1 VIKLQYKSSCCRY
14 YIREHSVTV
23 VEGKDSVKHIN
34 RIITS
39 NITEIKD
46 LENCKSLICDANG
59 KITDALEI
67 SSISGQLLILGI
79 KENAEKTREL
89 IVSGTHW
96 NEDVKI
102 MNGDGALKIISIF
115 AKNQEQVSNILGT
128 EISTMGDDFWII
140 ENDSYILKVKLK
152 NDYQVNILIQTDLID
167 SFINTIEGNG
177 AELCDEG
184 TWDTHRI
191 ENGILDNEEYNQGFL
206 PGELG
211 LDEIVDLKKGCY
223 PGQEIHARLES
234 RGKLSKKIMRFR
246 TDSRLDVGTYLSN
259 TGRKVRVTSS
269 LGNQGFAVISVKEN
283 SELKIND
290 ELLISTEEL

>member
-1 VIKLQYKSSCCRY
+1 MQYESSSCRY
-14 YIREHSVTV
+14 YIHEHSVTV
-23 VEGKDSVKHIN
+23 VEGKDSIKHIN

-59 KITDALEI
+59 KITDALDI
-67 SSISGQLLILGI
+67 SSISGQLLILGV

-115 AKNQEQVSNILGT
+115 AKNQEKVSKALGI
-128 EISTMGDDFWII
+128 EISTMRNDFWII
-140 ENDSYILKVKLK
+140 ENESYILKAQLK
-152 NDYQVNILIQTDLID
+152 NDFQVNILIQADLID
-167 SFINTIEGNG
+167 SFIKTVEGNG
-177 AELCDEG
+177 AELCGEDN
-184 TWDTHRI
+184 WNIHRV
-191 ENGILDNEEYNQGFL
+191 ENGILSNGEYNRGFL

-246 TDSRLDVGTYLSN
+246 TDSKLDVGTYISN

-283 SELKIND
+283 NELKLND
-290 ELLISTEEL
+290 EQLILTEEL

>member
-1 VIKLQYKSSCCRY
+1 LQYESSSCRY
-14 YIREHSVTV
+14 YIHEHSVTV
-23 VEGKDSVKHIN
+23 VEGKDSIKHIN

-39 NITEIKD
+39 NIAEIKD

-59 KITDALEI
+59 KITDALDI
-67 SSISGQLLILGI
+67 SSISGQLLILGV

-115 AKNQEQVSNILGT
+115 AKNQEKLSKALGI
-128 EISTMGDDFWII
+128 EISTMRNDFWII
-140 ENDSYILKVKLK
+140 ENESYILKAQLK
-152 NDYQVNILIQTDLID
+152 NDFQVNILIQADLID
-167 SFINTIEGNG
+167 SFIKTVEGNG
-177 AELCDEG
+177 AELCGEDN
-184 TWDTHRI
+184 WNIHRV
-191 ENGILDNEEYNQGFL
+191 ENGILSNEEYNRGFL

-246 TDSRLDVGTYLSN
+246 TDSKLDVGTYISN

-283 SELKIND
+283 NELKLND
-290 ELLISTEEL
+290 ELLILTEEL